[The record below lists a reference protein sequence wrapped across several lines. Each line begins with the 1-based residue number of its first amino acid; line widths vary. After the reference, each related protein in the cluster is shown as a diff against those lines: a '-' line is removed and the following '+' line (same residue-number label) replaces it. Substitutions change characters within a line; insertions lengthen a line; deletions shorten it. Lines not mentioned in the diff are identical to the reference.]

1 MAAGFSDTQQVCAEI
16 DQRARQLLAAQFAAL
31 HHRTDDLFAFLIVLQ
46 WIGGICTALWISPTS
61 WASPDDQAHAH
72 LWTAVLL
79 GGVVTSLPV
88 YLAVTRPGTRLTR
101 HTIAATQ
108 MVWSALLIHLTG
120 GRAETHFHILGSLA
134 LLACYR
140 DCWVLVTAT
149 TVVVVD
155 HFVRGAFWPQSVY
168 GTLNAEPYRVLE
180 LAAWIL
186 FEDIFLTIA
195 IRQSVREMTE
205 IASKQAHLEH
215 ANALAEAEVSEQTG
229 ALQQNNLQL
238 EQARQALERQ
248 AAASAL
254 QTQDLEQTRARAEAA
269 NRAKSEFLANMSHE
283 IRTPMT
289 AILGYADLLAASLR
303 EPADIKAART
313 IKRNGEFLLEIINDV
328 LDLSKIEAG
337 KLAIENLRCS
347 PAQLVSDVI
356 SLVQVRAEA
365 KGLPILAE
373 YEGPIPQTIATDPTR
388 LRQILV
394 NLLGNAIK
402 FSDHGQIRVRTQL
415 VRTLGREPAMR
426 FDVIDQGIGMSDEQ
440 LARMFQPF
448 TQADASTARRFG
460 GTGLGLS
467 ISKRLAEMLG
477 GTISAASM
485 PGVGSTFSVTVDAG
499 PLEGVG
505 LLMTVD
511 ESGLRRR
518 ESESTYGQL
527 QLHGRVLLAD
537 DSPDN
542 QELVSFVLR
551 KCGAEVIV
559 ADNGGMAVEL
569 ALAALRE
576 GAAVRR
582 NSDGH
587 ADAHPGWIR
596 GGDRV
601 ASAAV
606 PRSSHRADGA
616 CDAGGAGALPGRGL
630 QLLRDQT
637 DRQDAYWKPLRGTR
651 PWRCRDGQRSF
662 APSCKMRRQEV
673 DVDCLP
679 SGADPIM
686 CGATR
691 SRSRGITLQGA
702 KRCLRHGGQVGCAR
716 RARSEPD
723 WAASA
728 GQLL

>member
-1 MAAGFSDTQQVCAEI
+1 MATGFSDTQQVCAEI

-313 IKRNGEFLLEIINDV
+313 IKRNGEFLLEIVNDV

-373 YEGPIPQTIATDPTR
+373 YEGPIPQSIATDPTR

-511 ESGLRRR
+511 ESGLR
-518 ESESTYGQL
+518 S
-527 QLHGRVLLAD
+527 A
-537 DSPDN
+537 N
-542 QELVSFVLR
+542 QNRHTVSCNYTAVCCWR
-551 KCGAEVIV
+551 TIAPTIKSWCRSCCGSAE
-559 ADNGGMAVEL
+559 
-569 ALAALRE
+569 
-576 GAAVRR
+576 
-582 NSDGH
+582 
-587 ADAHPGWIR
+587 
-596 GGDRV
+596 
-601 ASAAV
+601 
-606 PRSSHRADGA
+606 PR
-616 CDAGGAGALPGRGL
+616 
-630 QLLRDQT
+630 
-637 DRQDAYWKPLRGTR
+637 
-651 PWRCRDGQRSF
+651 
-662 APSCKMRRQEV
+662 
-673 DVDCLP
+673 
-679 SGADPIM
+679 
-686 CGATR
+686 
-691 SRSRGITLQGA
+691 
-702 KRCLRHGGQVGCAR
+702 
-716 RARSEPD
+716 
-723 WAASA
+723 
-728 GQLL
+728 